1 MYNHFIREFLDVGE
15 CNELINRGL
24 NSNLESMKSSKFVGG
39 KLIQEEEL
47 DENINK
53 RKGSYIEG
61 EGLNEDIFKKLTNKL
76 IRLTNELKIF
86 NGISYIDVPKY
97 SFNLYNVGD
106 FLYWHKDN
114 HEILF
119 GATLTIIIQL
129 NEDYIGGDIL
139 YEIDNKEY
147 SLPKSRG
154 SIFLLDPNINH
165 SISEVEEGT
174 RFSIN
179 AWPIKKIKK
188 ELL

>member
-1 MYNHFIREFLDVGE
+1 MYNHFIKEFLSVNE
-15 CNELINRGL
+15 CNELINKGL
-24 NSNLESMKSSKFVGG
+24 NTNLESMKSSKFING
-39 KLIQEEEL
+39 KLVQEEEL
-47 DENINK
+47 DEKINK

-61 EGLNEDIFKKLTNKL
+61 EELNEDTFKKLTSKL
-76 IRLTNELKIF
+76 ITLTNELKIF
-86 NGISYIDVPKY
+86 NGISYVDVSKY
-97 SFNLYNVGD
+97 SFNLYNEGD

-139 YEIDNKEY
+139 YEVDNKEY
-147 SLPKSRG
+147 RLPKSRG

-165 SISEVEEGT
+165 SISEVKKGT

-188 ELL
+188 GLL